1 MCPACIANMTLIAA
15 GAGSTG
21 GLTAFAM
28 KKFFLEPTENIKQTK
43 LEEGKMKIETM
54 EAKTELSE
62 MNQSKIVS
70 KAEWLVARKDL
81 LTREK
86 ELTRLRDEVSRHRR
100 ELPWVKIDKE
110 YLFDGPGGKETLADL
125 FDGRSQLIVYHFMFG
140 PGWEEGCKSCS
151 YLADHFDG
159 ANWHLPHRDVTFVV
173 VSRAPLSEIEPFKK
187 RMGWRFK
194 WVSSHGNDFNFDYHV
209 SFTKEEEKAN
219 KVYYN
224 YGTGE
229 FMSDELPGL
238 SVFYKD
244 ENGDVFHTY
253 STYARG
259 LDMLVGT
266 YNFLDLMPKGR
277 DENTESTMDW
287 VRRHDEYAA

>member
-1 MCPACIANMTLIAA
+1 
-15 GAGSTG
+15 
-21 GLTAFAM
+21 
-28 KKFFLEPTENIKQTK
+28 
-43 LEEGKMKIETM
+43 MKIEEM
-54 EAKTELSE
+54 ESKAETNE
-62 MNQSKIVS
+62 MNPSKVVS
-70 KAEWLVARKDL
+70 RDEWLVARKDL

-100 ELPWVKIDKE
+100 ELPSVKIDKE
-110 YLFDGPGGKETLADL
+110 YIFDGQNGRKTLADL
-125 FDGRSQLIVYHFMFG
+125 FDGRSQLIVYHFMLG

-194 WVSSHGNDFNFDYHV
+194 WFSSHGNDFNFDYHV
-209 SFTKEEEKAN
+209 SASEDDRASGKM
-219 KVYYN
+219 YYN
-224 YGTGE
+224 YETQQGVT
-229 FMSDELPGL
+229 DELPGL

-259 LDMLVGT
+259 LDILVGV
-266 YNFLDLMPKGR
+266 YNFLDLVPKGR
-277 DENTESTMDW
+277 DENPDATMDW
-287 VRRHDEYAA
+287 VRRHDEY